1 MQKKSPDIDEIPTS
15 GPEVLEIAFAI
26 YLFINVLLASSF
38 PSRHRQ
44 LEVR

>member
-1 MQKKSPDIDEIPTS
+1 MQKKRPDIDEISTS
-15 GPEVLEIAFAI
+15 GPEVLGIVLLYI
-26 YLFINVLLASSF
+26 LFINVLLASSF